1 LVSGRLKK
9 AIIAIAAAVVII
21 VAGFAAAWYVAP
33 NVNYWFVSAET
44 TGGQD
49 NPLTM
54 FCQNTGSQSAT
65 FDLELVFTNAHLL
78 EKTSLP
84 YELIS
89 PNDVKFTF
97 MLNPGEAQNRTMWF
111 EIDQNG
117 NVSDFYI
124 ALSCHPNNGSILFKS
139 EADGAMSAS
148 YQKDVADAN
157 FTMRPPAVSA

>member
-9 AIIAIAAAVVII
+9 AIIAIAAAFVII

-54 FCQNTGSQSAT
+54 FCQNTGNLTAT

-78 EKTSLP
+78 VKTSLP
-84 YELIS
+84 YEAVS
-89 PNDVKFTF
+89 PSDIKFSFT
-97 MLNPGEAQNRTMWF
+97 LNPGETQNRTMWF

-117 NVSDFYI
+117 NVSDFNI
-124 ALSCHPNNGSILFKS
+124 ALSCHPNSGSILFRS
-139 EADGAMSAS
+139 EAGGAVLAS

-157 FTMRPPAVSA
+157 FTIRPPAVPA